1 MRTRKFTPYLLIL
14 PYALLFLTFI
24 AVPTIMA
31 VCLSFTNYNAVQM
44 PSFIGFV
51 NYINLFTQDTVFM
64 QYVLPNTVV
73 YSLIVG
79 PVGYVLSFFLAW
91 SLSQLSK
98 GPRTFFALVIYSPS
112 MTSGVAMSVIWRT
125 IFLGEERGVLN
136 AALLQMGIINEPVVW
151 LSDPAYIMPIVVI
164 VALWSNM
171 GLGFLTM
178 LAGLLNVNPDLY
190 EAAAIDGIRNRFQEA
205 VYITIP
211 SMKPQMLF
219 SAVMTVVGAFQA
231 GGIGVALTGS
241 NPTPQYAAQ
250 MVANHIDDYGL
261 IRYEMGYAAAAS
273 VVLLM
278 MIYSFYMLANKL
290 FKEND

>member
-1 MRTRKFTPYLLIL
+1 MRTRKYTPYLLIL
-14 PYALLFLTFI
+14 PYALLFLIFI
-24 AVPTIMA
+24 AAPTVMA
-31 VCLSFTNYNAVQM
+31 VGLSFTNYNAVQA
-44 PSFIGFV
+44 PAFIGFV

-64 QYVLPNTVV
+64 QYVLPNTIV

-91 SLSQLSK
+91 SLSQLPK

-136 AALLQMGIINEPVVW
+136 AALMQMGLITEPIVW
-151 LSDPAYIMPIVVI
+151 LSDPTYILPIVVI

-278 MIYSFYMLANKL
+278 MIYSFYLLAIKL
-290 FKEND
+290 FRED